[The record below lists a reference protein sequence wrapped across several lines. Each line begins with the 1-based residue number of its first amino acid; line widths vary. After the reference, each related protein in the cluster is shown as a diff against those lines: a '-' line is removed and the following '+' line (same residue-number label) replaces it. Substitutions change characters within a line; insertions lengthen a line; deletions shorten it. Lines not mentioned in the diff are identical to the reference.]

1 MTPRLSRCFVLLL
14 LCLPAVAQAQVPGYN
29 HKQFRIEQID
39 ANHWRFSGQVE
50 LENEEV
56 KGQKFY
62 ADVVDVYLDTN
73 RLEAT
78 GNVLYETPT
87 ARIAAGRVVF
97 NTKAGTGT
105 FFDASGMAAIG
116 ERADKSMFGGLE
128 PDVYFYG
135 TMVEKTGDDR
145 YKVTKGAFTTC
156 VQPTPRWEMTAGSF
170 TINVGD
176 YAILR
181 NAVMRVK
188 DVPVFY
194 LPILYYPIQEDGRS
208 TGFLLPT
215 YGRSLYQG
223 SSVSNAF
230 FWAIS
235 RSQDLTVM
243 HDWFTSRG
251 QGYGTEYRW
260 IRSGT
265 ANGNIKAYRLSQ
277 KAGTLNGITVP
288 ESESV
293 LLNGSINQSLPFR
306 LTGRARIDYS
316 SQLTLNQFYSRDL
329 YNATQ
334 GTSTINGNISGS
346 WQFLNASLT
355 GSRNENFFNADQS
368 IISGSLPS
376 LTASVSS
383 RKLGRLPVFFALQS
397 EASRPLYIQK
407 NGAQEID
414 DTLNKIDITPTLRA
428 PVSNLPFLTATLN
441 LSYRST
447 TYSASKDPVTNRRV
461 EERYTRNF
469 AEMRADF
476 TGPVFSRVYTPNN
489 FLADRLKHVIE
500 PAFSV
505 QRITAIDGQD
515 RVLLL
520 GSSYDRVIG
529 GVTRMTYGLTNRVLV
544 RKAPKVTGAAATASA
559 SPAAPTG
566 SAGAPREFLTLS
578 VTQSYYTDETASSFD
593 PAYSSS
599 YVDSGSVRPPSK
611 YSPVAVNLR
620 SQASQSL
627 ATTLNVQYDWPT
639 RKMLSISTG
648 ANFATPATN
657 VSVSWSRSLSAFFPT
672 NAFNATSRLNLL
684 EGRVSGEYQMAWDI
698 QRKTVIRQ
706 GVVASYNAQCC
717 GIVMEYQEY
726 NFGNFGGGSSF
737 PTDRRFNVGF
747 TLAGVGTFSNFFGN
761 FGGSGAGR

>member
-1 MTPRLSRCFVLLL
+1 MTPRLSRCFAFLL
-14 LCLPAVAQAQVPGYN
+14 LCLPAVAQGQVPGYN

-62 ADVVDVYLDTN
+62 ADVVDVHLDTN
-73 RLEAT
+73 LLEAT

-87 ARIAAGRVVF
+87 ARIAAERVIF
-97 NTKAGTGT
+97 NTRAGTGT
-105 FFDASGMAAIG
+105 FFGASGMAAIG
-116 ERADKSMFGGLE
+116 DRADKSMFGGLE

-135 TMVEKTGDDR
+135 TMVEKTGEAR

-181 NAVMRVK
+181 NAVMHVK

-194 LPILYYPIQEDGRS
+194 LPILYYPIQDDGRS

-215 YGRSLYQG
+215 YGRSVYQG

-260 IRSGT
+260 IRSGS

-277 KAGTLNGITVP
+277 KAGTLNGVSLP
-288 ESESV
+288 ESQS
-293 LLNGSINQSLPFR
+293 LLVNGSINQGLPLG

-334 GTSTINGNISGS
+334 GSSTINANIAGS
-346 WQFLNASLT
+346 WQFVNASLT
-355 GSRNENFFNADQS
+355 ASRNENFFNADQS
-368 IISGSLPS
+368 IVSGSLPS

-414 DTLNKIDITPTLRA
+414 DTLNKLDITPTLRA

-447 TYSASKDPVTNRRV
+447 TYSASRNLETKLRV
-461 EERYTRNF
+461 EEPYTRNY
-469 AEMRADF
+469 AEMKADF

-505 QRITAIDGQD
+505 QRITAIEGQD

-544 RKAPKVTGAAATASA
+544 RKAPKTSATAATPAT
-559 SPAAPTG
+559 AAPTT
-566 SAGAPREFLTLS
+566 SASAPRELLTLS

-611 YSPVAVNLR
+611 YSPVALNLR
-620 SQASQSL
+620 SQASQKL

-648 ANFATPATN
+648 GNFVTPNAS
-657 VSVSWSRSLSAFFPT
+657 VSVAWSRSLSAFYPT
-672 NAFNATSRLNLL
+672 NAFNANSRLTALD
-684 EGRVSGEYQMAWDI
+684 GRVSGEYQMAWDI
-698 QRKTVIRQ
+698 ERKTVIRQ
-706 GVVASYNAQCC
+706 GIVGSYNAQCC

-726 NFGNFGGGSSF
+726 NFGNFGGGSAL
-737 PTDRRFNVGF
+737 PTDRRFNLGF

-761 FGGSGAGR
+761 FGGGGAGR

>member
-1 MTPRLSRCFVLLL
+1 MTPRLSRCLVLLL

-39 ANHWRFSGQVE
+39 ATHWRFSGQVE

-62 ADVVDVYLDTN
+62 ADVVDVHIDTHL
-73 RLEAT
+73 LEAT

-87 ARIAAGRVVF
+87 ARIAAQRVIF
-97 NTKAGTGT
+97 NTRAGTGT
-105 FFDASGMAAIG
+105 FFDASGMASIG
-116 ERADKSMFGGLE
+116 DRADKSMFGGLE

-135 TMVEKTGDDR
+135 TMVEKTGEAR

-181 NAVMRVK
+181 NAVMHVK
-188 DVPVFY
+188 NVPVFY
-194 LPILYYPIQEDGRS
+194 LPILYYPIQDDGRS

-215 YGRSLYQG
+215 YGRSVYQG
-223 SSVSNAF
+223 SSISNAF

-260 IRSGT
+260 IRSGS

-277 KAGTLNGITVP
+277 KAGTLNGVSLP
-288 ESESV
+288 ESQS
-293 LLNGSINQSLPFR
+293 LLVNGSINQSLPFR

-334 GTSTINGNISGS
+334 GSSTINANIAGS
-346 WQFLNASLT
+346 WQFVNASLT
-355 GSRNENFFNADQS
+355 ASRNEGFFNADQS

-383 RKLGRLPVFFALQS
+383 RRLGRLPVFFAVQS

-407 NGAQEID
+407 NGEQEID
-414 DTLNKIDITPTLRA
+414 DTLNKFDITPTLRA

-447 TYSASKDPVTNRRV
+447 TYSASRDLTTKLRV
-461 EERYTRNF
+461 EEPYTRNY
-469 AEMRADF
+469 AEMKADF

-505 QRITAIDGQD
+505 QRITAIEGQD

-544 RKAPKVTGAAATASA
+544 RKAPKASATTGTPPAAA
-559 SPAAPTG
+559 PAAAA
-566 SAGAPREFLTLS
+566 SAPRELLTMS

-611 YSPVAVNLR
+611 YSPVALNVR
-620 SQASQSL
+620 SQASQML

-648 ANFATPATN
+648 GNFATPNTS
-657 VSVSWSRSLSAFFPT
+657 VSVAWSRSLSAFYPT
-672 NAFNATSRLNLL
+672 NAFNANSRLTALD
-684 EGRVSGEYQMAWDI
+684 GRVSGEYQMAWDI

-706 GVVASYNAQCC
+706 GIVGSYNAQCC
-717 GIVMEYQEY
+717 GIVLEYQEY
-726 NFGNFGGGSSF
+726 NFGNFGGGSAL
-737 PTDRRFNVGF
+737 PTDRRFNIGF

-761 FGGSGAGR
+761 FGGGGAGR